1 MTKQVGIERWISA
14 AGGALA
20 LLGVM
25 SCAGIGDAGAP
36 GSPGGGD
43 SPGTPGTPGTP
54 VAPGQPTSTTTG
66 TVTPAVA
73 AKADPYKPDE
83 VIVRFKAGVTR
94 NRSAAVHAKYAAQVV
109 REYRIP
115 SNLALVKVPTG
126 MTVEKA
132 IADYQRDPDVLYAE
146 PNFIYQL
153 ATTPND
159 ARFGELWGLNNSG
172 QSGGV
177 ADADINAPEAWSIT
191 TGSSNV
197 FIGSIDTGFDYN
209 HQDLA
214 ANIWVNPGEIPGN
227 GIDDDGD
234 GYIDDVHGI
243 DATTNSGDPFDVDGH
258 GTHTTGTIAARGN
271 NGTGVAGVNW
281 NATVISC
288 KAFNPS
294 ATLDDLLQCMDYF
307 LMLKTRAVNPI
318 DIVATN
324 NSWGGG
330 GFAQS
335 LLDAIEAHGQ
345 AGMLFVAAAGNNG
358 SNNDQV
364 PFYPAT
370 YDADNIISVLA
381 YNRSDQRSSFSNF
394 GALSVDVGAPGEDI
408 LSTLP
413 GNSYGLLSGTS
424 MATPHVTGLVG
435 LLKAQDPNRTARQ
448 IKNLILTGA
457 VASSATTGNV
467 LTGGRIRADNSLTCV
482 NRTLANR
489 VAPTTSSVVT
499 GTGTV
504 IPLAFLS
511 ITCDSAT
518 TTPLAVTVAETG
530 ETIPLVD
537 ATGSGLFAATF
548 TPTTIGTSTLTFP
561 NGDVVSISAVGNYDP
576 ARVVPFTSE
585 TISGKILPLIC
596 DDCSAAFTAPFP
608 IRFAGANPGFTTVN
622 VGSNGLLSF
631 SGPVTAFSNTTLP
644 TTTAPTIVA
653 PFWDDLLPTAASSI
667 TYDFV
672 GTAPSRKLVIEYRDV
687 PHFSGIGAATFQVV
701 FFENSPNIQFNYLDV
716 LFENPSFDNGV
727 SATVGVQVTSGVA
740 QQFSFNTPSL
750 SNQLSLLFT
759 MGAPQAAA
767 GPDQVVLPG
776 ASVTLDGSA
785 SADFDGTVTAFAW
798 TQISGTPVV
807 LTGADTATPSFTA
820 PDPSGTLTFQLT
832 VTDNDGNTG
841 SDTVNVIVNRPPVAV
856 PNADFRVATGLT
868 GTLDGTASTDPD
880 GVVVGFHWSQ
890 LHGEPVTIL
899 GADTPIATFVA
910 PATAQFL
917 VFQLTV
923 TDEHGFTATA
933 VVVADVFFNAAPIAE
948 AGQNRIARPG
958 ATVRVDGSASHD
970 PDGSIASFAW
980 TAPTCFTVAGACS
993 VVLIGADTATPSFV
1007 APPAFG
1013 FVVLHL
1019 VVTDNAGAV
1028 ASDDITVGVFLQ
1040 APIAAIAA
1048 PAVCAVGGTTL
1059 TLDGSRSSD
1068 PDGEIVAYAWT
1079 QVSGPAVVLTGAT
1092 SPVASFTAPTS
1103 GTVAFS
1109 LTVTDSDG
1117 LTSTTTTSF
1126 TVDTPPTADAQIS
1139 APAAT
1144 SGTVVTLNGT
1154 QSVGAVSFAW
1164 RQTAGQAVAITNA
1177 SSATATFVAPR
1188 LSVPFQVLT
1197 FELKVTD
1204 ACGATSTDTVSIV
1217 AVAH

>member
-1 MTKQVGIERWISA
+1 
-14 AGGALA
+14 
-20 LLGVM
+20 M
-25 SCAGIGDAGAP
+25 SCAGISDDAAP
-36 GSPGGGD
+36 GTGD
-43 SPGTPGTPGTP
+43 SPGAPGAP
-54 VAPGQPTSTTTG
+54 VSPGQPTGTG
-66 TVTPAVA
+66 TAAVT
-73 AKADPYKPDE
+73 KADPYKPGE
-83 VIVRFKAGVTR
+83 LIVRFKAGVTH
-94 NRSAAVHAKYAAQVV
+94 NRSAAVHAKYATQVV

-115 SNLALVKVPTG
+115 SNLQLVKVPQG
-126 MTVEKA
+126 MTVENA

-146 PNFIYQL
+146 PNFLYYK
-153 ATTPND
+153 ATVPND
-159 ARFGELWGLNNSG
+159 SRFGELWGMNNSG

-177 ADADINAPEAWSIT
+177 ADADINAAEAWDIT
-191 TGSSNV
+191 TGSNSV
-197 FIGSIDTGFDYN
+197 FIGSIDTGFDYT
-209 HQDLA
+209 HPDLI

-234 GYIDDVHGI
+234 GYIDDIHGI
-243 DATTNSGDPFDVDGH
+243 DATTDSGDPFDVDGH

-271 NGTGVAGVNW
+271 NGAGVAGVNW

-307 LMLKTRAVNPI
+307 LMLKTRAVNPV

-330 GFAQS
+330 AFAQS
-335 LLDAIEAHGQ
+335 LLDAIEAHNQ
-345 AGMLFVAAAGNNG
+345 AGMLFIAAAGNNG
-358 SNNDQV
+358 ANNDV
-364 PFYPAT
+364 TPFYPAT

-381 YNRSDQRSSFSNF
+381 YNRSNQRSSFSNF
-394 GALSVDVGAPGEDI
+394 GALSVDVGAPGEDV

-457 VASSATTGNV
+457 VSSPATLGNV

-489 VAPTTSSVVT
+489 VAPTTASVIT
-499 GTGTV
+499 GTGTQ
-504 IPLAFLS
+504 IPLAYLS
-511 ITCDSAT
+511 ITCDAAT

-530 ETIPLVD
+530 ETIPLID
-537 ATGSGLFAATF
+537 ATGGGLFAATF
-548 TPTTIGTSTLTFP
+548 TPTRIGTSTLTFP

-576 ARVVPFTSE
+576 ARVVPFAFE
-585 TISGKILPLIC
+585 TITGMVLPLIC
-596 DDCSAAFTAPFP
+596 DDCSATLTSPFP
-608 IRFAGANPGFTTVN
+608 IRFAGSDPGFTTVN
-622 VGSNGLLSF
+622 VGSNGVLSF
-631 SGPVTAFSNTTLP
+631 SGPITAFSNTPLP
-644 TTTAPTIVA
+644 TTVAATLVA
-653 PFWDDLLPTAASSI
+653 PFWDDMLPAAGSSI
-667 TYDFV
+667 KFDV
-672 GTAPSRKLVIEYRDV
+672 LGTAPARKLVIEYRDV

-716 LFENPSFDNGV
+716 VFENTSFDDGV

-750 SNQLSLLFT
+750 SNSLSLLFS
-759 MGAPQAAA
+759 MGAPQASA

-785 SADFDGTVTAFAW
+785 SADFDGTVVSFAW
-798 TQISGTPVV
+798 TQTAGTPVV

-856 PNADFRVATGLT
+856 PNADFRVGTGLT
-868 GTLDGTASTDPD
+868 GTLDGTASFDPD
-880 GVVVGFHWSQ
+880 GVVVGFHWTQ
-890 LHGEPVTIL
+890 LHGDPVTIM
-899 GADTPIATFVA
+899 GADTPIATFIA

-923 TDEHGFTATA
+923 VDEHGFTGTA
-933 VVVADVFFNAAPIAE
+933 VVVADVFLNIGPIAE
-948 AGQNRIARPG
+948 AGQNRIVRPG
-958 ATVRVDGSASHD
+958 ATVTLDGSASHD
-970 PDGSIASFAW
+970 PDGAIASFAW
-980 TAPTCFTVAGACS
+980 TAPTCVTVLGPCS

-1019 VVTDNAGAV
+1019 VVTDSAGAT
-1028 ASDDITVGVFLQ
+1028 ASDDITIGVFLQ
-1040 APIAAIAA
+1040 APTAVIAA
-1048 PAVCAVGGTTL
+1048 PAVCAIGGSTI

-1068 PDGEIVAYAWT
+1068 PDGQIVGYAWT
-1079 QVSGPAVVLTGAT
+1079 QVSGPPVTLMNAT
-1092 SPVASFTAPTS
+1092 SPVASFVAPTA
-1103 GTVAFS
+1103 GTVVFA
-1109 LTVTDSDG
+1109 LTVTDSDD
-1117 LTSTTTTSF
+1117 LTATTQTSF
-1126 TVDTPPTADAQIS
+1126 TIDTPPAADAEIS

-1144 SGTVVTLNGT
+1144 SGTVVTLSGT
-1154 QSVGAVSFAW
+1154 QSTGAVGFAW

-1177 SSATATFVAPR
+1177 NTATATFVAPR
-1188 LSVPFQVLT
+1188 LSVPFMVLT
-1197 FELKVTD
+1197 FELTVTD

-1217 AVAH
+1217 AVSH